1 MRMKQGN
8 SRWIPVV
15 VIVVD
20 HDVLLVPEDECGW
33 GEGGGDPADRD
44 ERKKFL
50 FVAKFRSFVAALI
63 KKKRKFSSYIRK
75 FKM

>member
-1 MRMKQGN
+1 MELVLDFRAKSVQIVLTIYEEEARH

-33 GEGGGDPADRD
+33 G
-44 ERKKFL
+44 
-50 FVAKFRSFVAALI
+50 
-63 KKKRKFSSYIRK
+63 
-75 FKM
+75 